1 MFFSLENS
9 FSKIQLKQIKKIVS
23 NEKVYH
29 VLTNEGLLYSFGND
43 YENFGILGMGNLINK
58 ISELS
63 LNNFF
68 QNNRIANIS
77 ICEKYTV
84 CYNHKSNIF
93 IFGNFLNKFYYYP
106 TFINFPN
113 QYFYHE
119 IKCSNNYFAV
129 LDING
134 YLSYYGFIQKIY
146 FYEQEKLS
154 LKKVNFDYKN
164 EAIEDFICLD
174 NYICILSINKKV
186 FLYNESGLY
195 KIQINDSFNTIYQM
209 KNCIFLF
216 SSNSKIIYILEY
228 NEHNFY
234 SRTYKLN
241 DNLELLG
248 IVNNYI
254 YNPQE
259 IIFKMKGNYYLE
271 NNNIFTLIYTIDSN
285 DDNNLI
291 LRKNTENKSS
301 ENLLYTETQINTSL
315 NKLSQSLSSFRNN
328 SINSSRIDRIS
339 KLLEMI
345 FDNKINEIKRKRS
358 SSANRKIVLEKIN
371 KKDIDLDNYLT
382 KSYNFNMFK
391 NYEKLNKNKTIEKEN
406 KLKNSSNDLVNIE
419 TFGNE
424 NNSQNNDR
432 NHNNEIFDKD
442 NNINI
447 TFQTSEENK
456 KEKRKEIKKKKSFIQ
471 NLKIRI
477 NSRNDKIISKKLVT
491 FKFDTFDKKI
501 NINNNNN
508 NISLDSII
516 KLQKIEAQKKKEIQ
530 LIQQKQ
536 KEKEEEIKKLKEIQI
551 NQEIEFLIVKKF
563 NEEKEKEIKKLKD
576 SEREKEIEIEKQKE
590 KINEQKRRKQILLID
605 ENSNEN
611 KEKVLSYNNNQLYKS
626 SDLEEKIKKK
636 KNKFLIRA
644 NSQIF
649 ESENKNL
656 KLINNKKKEY
666 SFNSNLNS
674 SFNTLRQKDREFNE
688 NRIIYVSSKEK
699 LFNIIKNKEINSL
712 NKSFYYQIE
721 NENDIILKLKD
732 NKFEIIKLNN
742 DLNNNFKKGKT
753 ERIFNKVNSTSNFS
767 FNKKNNPV
775 KLSNSITLNTSKKKK
790 YLKISNTNVLKT
802 NFRKSLKRSIST
814 KRFLNNKFH
823 NSEQKLSFQNNNKKK
838 FERKITPLKLI
849 SQKNSSYHPVKN
861 KSIKDNNINID
872 KLTDKYINYLKNKYG
887 NEIIENL
894 KNKNEIEKELIKDFI
909 NKEIIYNNE
918 NQSFIFKDN
927 FSSINEM
934 EQFMNEHLKF
944 ENIKNKLKKI
954 DNNLIVEN
962 YIPNNLIFYEEEEKN
977 FLPFEPMELDY
988 SIISKK

>member
-1 MFFSLENS
+1 
-9 FSKIQLKQIKKIVS
+9 
-23 NEKVYH
+23 
-29 VLTNEGLLYSFGND
+29 
-43 YENFGILGMGNLINK
+43 
-58 ISELS
+58 
-63 LNNFF
+63 
-68 QNNRIANIS
+68 
-77 ICEKYTV
+77 
-84 CYNHKSNIF
+84 
-93 IFGNFLNKFYYYP
+93 
-106 TFINFPN
+106 
-113 QYFYHE
+113 
-119 IKCSNNYFAV
+119 
-129 LDING
+129 
-134 YLSYYGFIQKIY
+134 
-146 FYEQEKLS
+146 
-154 LKKVNFDYKN
+154 
-164 EAIEDFICLD
+164 
-174 NYICILSINKKV
+174 
-186 FLYNESGLY
+186 
-195 KIQINDSFNTIYQM
+195 
-209 KNCIFLF
+209 
-216 SSNSKIIYILEY
+216 
-228 NEHNFY
+228 
-234 SRTYKLN
+234 
-241 DNLELLG
+241 
-248 IVNNYI
+248 
-254 YNPQE
+254 
-259 IIFKMKGNYYLE
+259 
-271 NNNIFTLIYTIDSN
+271 
-285 DDNNLI
+285 
-291 LRKNTENKSS
+291 
-301 ENLLYTETQINTSL
+301 
-315 NKLSQSLSSFRNN
+315 
-328 SINSSRIDRIS
+328 
-339 KLLEMI
+339 MI

-775 KLSNSITLNTSKKKK
+775 KLSNSMTLNISKNKKN
-790 YLKISNTNVLKT
+790 LKISNTNVLKT

-814 KRFLNNKFH
+814 KRFLNNK
-823 NSEQKLSFQNNNKKK
+823 NNNNKKK

-861 KSIKDNNINID
+861 KSINDNNINID

-977 FLPFEPMELDY
+977 FFPFEPMELDY

>member
-68 QNNRIANIS
+68 QNNRISNIS
-77 ICEKYTV
+77 ICEKYTI
-84 CYNHKSNIF
+84 CYNNKSNIF
-93 IFGNFLNKFYYYP
+93 IFGNFHNKFYYYP

-119 IKCSNNYFAV
+119 IKCSNNYFVV

-146 FYEQEKLS
+146 FCNEEKLS

-216 SSNSKIIYILEY
+216 SSNNKIIYILEY
-228 NEHNFY
+228 NDNNFY

-241 DNLELLG
+241 DNFELLG

-442 NNINI
+442 NNI
-447 TFQTSEENK
+447 QTSEENK

-516 KLQKIEAQKKKEIQ
+516 KLQKIETQKKKEIQ

-775 KLSNSITLNTSKKKK
+775 KLSNSMT
-790 YLKISNTNVLKT
+790 
-802 NFRKSLKRSIST
+802 
-814 KRFLNNKFH
+814 
-823 NSEQKLSFQNNNKKK
+823 
-838 FERKITPLKLI
+838 
-849 SQKNSSYHPVKN
+849 
-861 KSIKDNNINID
+861 
-872 KLTDKYINYLKNKYG
+872 
-887 NEIIENL
+887 
-894 KNKNEIEKELIKDFI
+894 
-909 NKEIIYNNE
+909 
-918 NQSFIFKDN
+918 
-927 FSSINEM
+927 
-934 EQFMNEHLKF
+934 
-944 ENIKNKLKKI
+944 LKK
-954 DNNLIVEN
+954 
-962 YIPNNLIFYEEEEKN
+962 
-977 FLPFEPMELDY
+977 
-988 SIISKK
+988 